1 MYFTIV
7 HLCHRTVLGADS
19 NGTCCHSLEIILFDV
34 TKIVLVKRPHLQVKT
49 ELRKI
54 WPVGDEPDDI
64 TVTTAHYC
72 QGNEFDI
79 VLLATTRT
87 HPEQTRN
94 DVCLHQR
101 HSLSVAITRA
111 RQHLFVFGHCT
122 VLESSSLWHGIVNFP
137 GDQEEKQTYL
147 LGDMARVMTQVE
159 EQRMLRAMIKRD
171 QPALQNTS
179 GTTATP
185 EDWNFL
191 CVREIENNARER
203 IERMGPLP
211 AFYEDMDN
219 LANNYGRM
227 AAEGKAYLGTLSSD
241 SDSD

>member
-1 MYFTIV
+1 M
-7 HLCHRTVLGADS
+7 
-19 NGTCCHSLEIILFDV
+19 
-34 TKIVLVKRPHLQVKT
+34 
-49 ELRKI
+49 RKI

-111 RQHLFVFGHCT
+111 RQHLFVFGHFT

-137 GDQEEKQTYL
+137 GDQKEKQTYL

-159 EQRMLRAMIKRD
+159 EQRMLSAMIKRDQPALQIKRD

-191 CVREIENNARER
+191 CVREKEYNARER
-203 IERMGPLP
+203 IERMGAEP

-227 AAEGKAYLGTLSSD
+227 AAEGKAFLDTLSSD

>member
-1 MYFTIV
+1 
-7 HLCHRTVLGADS
+7 
-19 NGTCCHSLEIILFDV
+19 
-34 TKIVLVKRPHLQVKT
+34 
-49 ELRKI
+49 
-54 WPVGDEPDDI
+54 
-64 TVTTAHYC
+64 
-72 QGNEFDI
+72 
-79 VLLATTRT
+79 
-87 HPEQTRN
+87 
-94 DVCLHQR
+94 
-101 HSLSVAITRA
+101 
-111 RQHLFVFGHCT
+111 VFGHCT

-159 EQRMLRAMIKRD
+159 EQRMLSAMIKRD

-203 IERMGPLP
+203 IERMGPEAAL
-211 AFYEDMDN
+211 YEDYDN
-219 LANNYGRM
+219 CAKMLGRM
-227 AAEGKAYLGTLSSD
+227 AAEGKAFLAAHNADAD